1 MQLSVSDIKAE
12 LCKRKFSYFVKEFWE
27 IIIQDE
33 LVWNWH
39 MEVLCDEIQMVYERV
54 IGIIRPVVRDGKPV
68 MENNKPVMERVRLP
82 KLYDLIVNIP
92 PGTTKSTICTVMAPA
107 WSWTRDES
115 LRHITG
121 SYSYNLSTEH
131 AVKSRDI
138 IKSDKY
144 RLYFPNV
151 VIKPDEDN
159 KTDYKTTNGGQRY
172 ATSTT
177 GSLTGTHGH
186 IITMDD
192 PINPKQAASDAEL
205 ETANTFF
212 SSTLPTRKVDKA
224 VTPIILIMQRLAIN
238 DPTGYL
244 LAKGKDNVRKVCLP
258 STLSKNVSPREYK
271 ESYIDGLLDPV
282 RLNKH
287 ILNEM
292 KIDLGSSE
300 YAAQFDQD
308 PVPPG
313 GIILKR
319 DWFQIVDRP
328 IPPDSIRRFQLDT
341 AYTKDQTN
349 DPTGIIH
356 YYREDNDIFITG
368 AESNWFE
375 FPELIKWLPAYVRN
389 NGYQDNK
396 SMVRVEPKASGKS
409 VVQQLSKETDLNI
422 VESENPDKDKIVRT
436 KTASPKIEA
445 GRVKLHRG
453 AWNESFITQCCSFPK
468 APHDDELDCLTEIV
482 RNELIKPEF
491 YIPI

>member
-1 MQLSVSDIKAE
+1 MQLNVSDIKAE
-12 LCKRKFSYFVKEFWE
+12 LCKRKFSYFVKEFWDV
-27 IIIQDE
+27 IIQDS

-39 MEVLCDEIQMVYERV
+39 MDVLCDEIQAVYERV
-54 IGIIRPVVRDGKPV
+54 IGNEVQDPDDPKKKIRIRQ
-68 MENNKPVMERVRLP
+68 P
-82 KLYDLIVNIP
+82 KFYDLIINIP
-92 PGTTKSTICTVMAPA
+92 PGTTKSTICTVMAPV
-107 WSWTRDES
+107 WSWTRDAS
-115 LRHITG
+115 LRHITA
-121 SYSYNLSTEH
+121 SYSYTLSTEH

-138 IKSDKY
+138 IRSDKY

-151 VIKPDEDN
+151 AIKLDEDN
-159 KTDYKTTNGGQRY
+159 KTDYKTINGGQRY
-172 ATSTT
+172 ASSIT

-186 IITMDD
+186 IITIDD
-192 PINPKQAASDAEL
+192 PLNPKQAASDAEL

-224 VTPIILIMQRLAIN
+224 VTPTILIMQRLAIN
-238 DPTGYL
+238 DPSGYL
-244 LAKGKDNVRKVCLP
+244 LAKGKDNIRKVCLP
-258 STLSKNVSPREYK
+258 ATLCGNVSPAEYK
-271 ESYIDGLLDPV
+271 EKYIDGLLDPV
-282 RLNKH
+282 RLNGA
-287 ILNEM
+287 ILKEM
-292 KIDLGSSE
+292 KVDLGSAE
-300 YAAQFDQD
+300 YAAQMDQD

-328 IPPDSIRRFQLDT
+328 IPIESVRHFQLDT
-341 AYTKDQTN
+341 AYTKDQEN
-349 DPTGIIH
+349 DPTAIVS
-356 YYREDNDIFITG
+356 YYREGSDIYITN

-375 FPELIKWLPAYVRN
+375 LPELLKWLPANVRN
-389 NGYQDNK
+389 NGYKDNE

-409 VVQQLSKETDLNI
+409 VVQQLKSDTDLNI
-422 VESENPDKDKIVRT
+422 VESEAPDKDKIVRA

-482 RNELIKPEF
+482 RNELIKAEF